1 MLARLHWSSPSW
13 NYGSAAQAA
22 ARIAANQPL
31 TTVSVYNPQL
41 TQDLLH
47 DNPKQ
52 DVTDSGSV
60 KFDWR
65 AFPGLKLSYSLSG
78 SRYQERAGDEVR
90 FIWGAGNQTNPNL
103 NSPLGDPGT
112 NGRGPDGYYATY
124 GNLGTGAIRFD
135 LREGWR
141 NGIKKVMS
149 HQVEAD
155 YRRGNW
161 TANARASYSTSHHRF
176 KDTDDGFFQS
186 TTMPGS
192 TLPNTGIGTGTA
204 NPRAITVNL
213 LQRNYKMSQDIDAY
227 AHTAGATTRGPE
239 IDWADLNNM
248 YVGGAVSRQA
258 RLRESIGATRLW
270 AKHSF
275 RTENPFAVRLGFDF
289 SEQFR
294 NLQNYDAKLWTFV
307 GRDGVAGTADDSAAQ
322 VAAVNVRR
330 DRDTYYNAPAVQRIS
345 LRRLYDLYKT
355 NPAWF
360 QFRDAESHRFSVTEP
375 YEVNEKNYAG
385 YVELSGGFFRNRLS
399 YLGGVRYEKAEAWG
413 AGSLDRGARA
423 VATITDPV
431 QQTIARY
438 VRKGARGTGGNDG
451 YFPSLE
457 LKYNFTD
464 QLVWRAGYAKTQAK
478 NRFGRAVIPSS
489 SLDLNPVTTGT
500 FSGIALGTVNRPNPS
515 LEPWIGQ
522 NFESRV
528 EYYTKQGGVISAG
541 AFRKNIDKVQVQRTI
556 LLDTPEKLALLDLEP
571 SFLNFQSTT
580 WINEGVGRIDGAE
593 FEIRQLLNAWLPS
606 FARGLTFTGGFNYNN
621 LSKFNYTGGNISGDF
636 ANFYERQIKAS
647 LRYNRGKFGGHV
659 GLIENGRVYRQR
671 DDAAGFEGH
680 RYYPPYTTV
689 DFSLEYGVTR
699 WAKLFISGRNITDAQ
714 KLRRRDVQNAPEWTT
729 FHIAN
734 NLGVTYTA
742 GITGSF

>member
-1 MLARLHWSSPSW
+1 
-13 NYGSAAQAA
+13 
-22 ARIAANQPL
+22 
-31 TTVSVYNPQL
+31 
-41 TQDLLH
+41 
-47 DNPKQ
+47 
-52 DVTDSGSV
+52 
-60 KFDWR
+60 
-65 AFPGLKLSYSLSG
+65 
-78 SRYQERAGDEVR
+78 
-90 FIWGAGNQTNPNL
+90 
-103 NSPLGDPGT
+103 
-112 NGRGPDGYYATY
+112 
-124 GNLGTGAIRFD
+124 
-135 LREGWR
+135 
-141 NGIKKVMS
+141 
-149 HQVEAD
+149 
-155 YRRGNW
+155 
-161 TANARASYSTSHHRF
+161 
-176 KDTDDGFFQS
+176 
-186 TTMPGS
+186 
-192 TLPNTGIGTGTA
+192 
-204 NPRAITVNL
+204 
-213 LQRNYKMSQDIDAY
+213 MSQDIRAY
-227 AHTAGATTRGPE
+227 SHTTGATARGPA
-239 IDWADLNNM
+239 IDWQNLENM

-258 RLRESIGATRLW
+258 RLKESIAATRFW

-307 GRDGVAGTADDSAAQ
+307 GRDGIAGTPDDNAGQ
-322 VAAVNVRR
+322 VAAVNVNR
-330 DRDTYYNAPAVQRIS
+330 DRDSYYNAPAVQRIS
-345 LRRLYDLYKT
+345 LRRLYDLYKA
-355 NPAWF
+355 NPTWF

-423 VATITDPV
+423 VANITDPI

-438 VRKGARGTGGNDG
+438 VRKGARGKGENDG

-464 QLVWRAGYAKTQAK
+464 QFIWRAGYAKTQAK

-489 SLDLNPVTTGT
+489 SLDLNPVTTGPYA
-500 FSGIALGTVNRPNPS
+500 GVAQGTVNRPNPN

-528 EYYTKQGGVISAG
+528 EYYTSQGGVISAG
-541 AFRKNIDKVQVQRTI
+541 AFRKNIDKVQVSRNI

-593 FEIRQLLNAWLPS
+593 FEIRQLLNAWLPG

-621 LSKFNYTGGNISGDF
+621 LSKFNYAGGNISGDF

-647 LRYNRGKFGGHV
+647 LRYNRGKFSGHV
-659 GLIENGRVYRQR
+659 GVIENGKVYRQR

-680 RYYPPYTTV
+680 RFYPPYTTV
-689 DFSLEYGVTR
+689 DFSVEYSVTR
-699 WAKLFISGRNITDAQ
+699 WAKLFLSGRNVTDAQ
-714 KLRRRDVQNAPEWTT
+714 KMRRREVQNAPEWST